1 MRQYP
6 ESFDEIKPAGPLRR
20 LGALLYDFM
29 ITVALWMV
37 IGALAV
43 SVNGGE
49 ATDPT
54 RPALLQTILLIITF
68 VFFAFFWTRNG
79 QTLGLQAWRLRV
91 QTPEGQSLNWWQA
104 LLRFMAAGLS
114 IAALGLGYLWMF
126 IDRDGLSLH
135 DRLSGTCVVELPK
148 QKRKKKSTK

>member
-1 MRQYP
+1 MRQFP

-29 ITVALWMV
+29 LTAALWMV
-37 IGALAV
+37 VGAIAV
-43 SVNGGE
+43 GLNGGE
-49 ATDPT
+49 ATDPS
-54 RPALLQTILLIITF
+54 RPALLQSILFIITF
-68 VFFAFFWTRNG
+68 MFFAFFWTRNG
-79 QTLGLQAWRLRV
+79 QTLGLLAWRLRV
-91 QTPEGQSLNWWQA
+91 QTPEGLALSWWQA

-126 IDRDGLSLH
+126 VDRDGLSLH

-148 QKRKKKSTK
+148 QKRKKKSAK